1 MPLTTLEALWNHQ
14 VTAYTRLV
22 KFVVRIHAGEPH
34 IVVRTLSARYST
46 AIYALTA
53 VLVAS
58 GGFRRGL
65 SVSAADSSD
74 RRKSQ
79 LRHSRVEL
87 AESLPW
93 RRQGSPLFHRSD
105 SVDADGL
112 CRDDC
117 GCISNRSHHT
127 GLRLGLLC
135 RMPDMAKD
143 FAEMAKTKLTM
154 PVQVHRTHRN
164 TGPGRLLLPQQHQQ
178 LRRTPVPTRKS
189 RSTRSSSSRP
199 KSASS
204 SGTRQQ

>member
-22 KFVVRIHAGEPH
+22 KFVVRIHSGEPH
-34 IVVRTLSARYST
+34 IVVRTLSARYLT

-65 SVSAADSSD
+65 SVSAADSPD

-93 RRQGSPLFHRSD
+93 RRQGSPLFHRSG
-105 SVDADGL
+105 SVGADGL
-112 CRDDC
+112 RRSKQRVYCNAPRDVAPHKWLLEEV
-117 GCISNRSHHT
+117 GKPLGRALPA
-127 GLRLGLLC
+127 LRVL
-135 RMPDMAKD
+135 
-143 FAEMAKTKLTM
+143 
-154 PVQVHRTHRN
+154 Q
-164 TGPGRLLLPQQHQQ
+164 LLPH
-178 LRRTPVPTRKS
+178 
-189 RSTRSSSSRP
+189 
-199 KSASS
+199 
-204 SGTRQQ
+204 